1 VRWLWRLA
9 IPGTGDRRPH
19 DDLRMGLFSRRHRP
33 APAPVWQPPVP
44 PHCSCTRHL
53 DDDLLR
59 AVVPYSPLLA
69 DDIGVE
75 PAPATVADLLGS
87 GALSVRP
94 ARSDEQVPEEPADL
108 TWNLVADDDARV
120 HYDDME
126 DGAAIDLDAALAE
139 QPGVDR
145 VEWEDREVFLLA
157 APTLCADGVLATAA
171 LTLLDDRVRSTA

>member
-1 VRWLWRLA
+1 MRGLWRLA

-19 DDLRMGLFSRRHRP
+19 DDLRMGLFSRRQRP
-33 APAPVWQPPVP
+33 APTVAWQPPER
-44 PHCSCTRHL
+44 PHCSCARHL
-53 DDDLLR
+53 DDELLR
-59 AVVPYSPLLA
+59 TVLPFTRLLA
-69 DDIGVE
+69 ADIGFE
-75 PAPATVADLLGS
+75 PATVTVADLLGS

-94 ARSDEQVPEEPADL
+94 ARSDEQIPEEPADL